1 MYYILLY
8 TYSLCRHD
16 HGEGRSSHRRR
27 SEVVGSRVELPRVLS
42 PRRWKTYGKME
53 KKKNK
58 TDINCFAAPRADHL
72 VGQQG
77 ARGVA
82 ARSPR
87 GEVVA
92 EVPSTPHRC
101 ARNTHQ
107 RYHILVQE
115 GVSSCPLVTST

>member
-1 MYYILLY
+1 
-8 TYSLCRHD
+8 
-16 HGEGRSSHRRR
+16 
-27 SEVVGSRVELPRVLS
+27 
-42 PRRWKTYGKME
+42 ME

-87 GEVVA
+87 EEVVA
-92 EVPSTPHRC
+92 EVPSTPHRYLFC
-101 ARNTHQ
+101 IPAS
-107 RYHILVQE
+107 IVQPS
-115 GVSSCPLVTST
+115 V